1 MRTIRTHFYSCR
13 SVRYNLFMINYKT
26 LLLASIWSTFSFGQA
41 SYLPFSTTLDKGGNE
56 ASVKGTYWQ
65 SQTRI
70 NSDGEEVPF
79 VDNESFQ
86 KVDVELLVKY
96 GLTDDLEM
104 GVGALYRQNL
114 SVEVVGNEEENLT
127 SNGVKSGIFQ
137 LKYSLP
143 REGRWQFA
151 AEVSFLKDFISNSE
165 GSKDLVLG
173 DDGDSTSF
181 GLSGSYRFP
190 SMNFISGRVHYRNPS
205 SALSSE
211 VVSSAEYVLLW
222 KRVSLLGG
230 VENVTSLNQ
239 DPYDDDPSEKPSV
252 NTGST
257 YLYNSINRSWTAPYI
272 GFNFSLGDHWRVETR
287 AETRL
292 NTVSSDKGSAFSLM
306 IARRN
311 SAPRALEQKRQAFKQ
326 YSIDARVVKLTKSK
340 SSVIIDVGLS
350 QGMEK
355 GSKVDFYHFDYL
367 GGNEL
372 IASGYTVRVGTSK
385 SMVKITKRYS
395 KKQVQDGTI
404 ARSGLVKE

>member
-1 MRTIRTHFYSCR
+1 
-13 SVRYNLFMINYKT
+13 MINYKT